1 LNVDVP
7 ADRDTPGD
15 LARADDLV
23 ALVGARVRAA
33 RLRRGMTLAD
43 LAAAS
48 GVSVSGLSRLESGER
63 QPSLAAVLNVAAGLG
78 VGLDE
83 LLDGRQP
90 QLPRQVLRRA
100 DAVVRE
106 AHGMRFASLVPDAA
120 PGGLTVVRVTLPTG
134 ADGGAHPGH
143 DGEEWLYVL
152 AGQVHLELGEDSWIL
167 EPGDA
172 AWFDARQRHLIRP
185 VGGARAELLLVAA
198 ARPSRNTERV
208 RPPHFASPMSLK
220 PAQHQQRGS

>member
-1 LNVDVP
+1 LNTGVP
-7 ADRDTPGD
+7 AQRDTPGEP
-15 LARADDLV
+15 ARADDLV

-43 LAAAS
+43 LALAS

-120 PGGLTVVRVTLPTG
+120 PGGLTAVRVKLPAGT
-134 ADGGAHPGH
+134 DGGAHPGH

-152 AGQVHLELGEDSWIL
+152 AGQVHLELGEETWTL
-167 EPGDA
+167 EPGDS
-172 AWFDARQRHLIRP
+172 AWFDARQHHLMRAI
-185 VGGARAELLLVAA
+185 GAHEAEVLLVAA
-198 ARPSRNTERV
+198 ARPAAHTGGV
-208 RPPHFASPMSLK
+208 RRLHFNKADP
-220 PAQHQQRGS
+220 R